1 MNPSL
6 TVPPPIL
13 GLDHAAIL
21 AAQHFGLTGTL
32 TQLTSERDLNFRLTT
47 PDASYVLKL
56 ANPAEPPE
64 VTNFQTQAL
73 LHLATTNL
81 PVPRIRRSLTG
92 ATEVT
97 TDHGIL
103 RLLTYLHGQPQ
114 HLTAKTPGQRRNL
127 GTMAARLTLGLQGFS
142 HPAAAHVLQWD
153 IKHAAALRPL
163 LLAIPPDLHMIARQ
177 TLDRFD
183 ALRPALTQCRTQ
195 VVHNDLNPHNVL
207 VNPDNPD
214 QIAGI
219 LDFGDMVAT
228 PLVCDAAVAAC
239 SQIDPDNPLESLMDF
254 ATAYHKTLPLTAQEA
269 RLLPDLVATRM
280 LTSLAIASARVAK
293 FPENAAYILRN
304 FHGAQAGLTAL
315 AALDRAQV
323 QRAMETL

>member
-13 GLDHAAIL
+13 GLDHAAHL

-32 TQLTSERDLNFRLTT
+32 TPLTSERDLNFRLTT

-163 LLAIPPDLHMIARQ
+163 LPMIPPDLQSLAAL
-177 TLDRFD
+177 TLDRFE
-183 ALRPALTQCRTQ
+183 ANAPQLATCRTQ

-207 VNPDNPD
+207 VGPDSPD
-214 QIAGI
+214 RITGI
-219 LDFGDMVAT
+219 LDFGDMVLTA
-228 PLVCDAAVAAC
+228 LVCDTAVAAC
-239 SQIDPDNPLESLMDF
+239 YQIDAGDPLQSLVDF
-254 ATAYHKTLPLTAQEA
+254 ARAYHATLALTPQEA

-280 LTSLAIASARVAK
+280 LTSLAIAAARVAR
-293 FPENAAYILRN
+293 FPENARYILRN
-304 FHGAQAGLTAL
+304 FKGAQHGLTAL
-315 AALDRAQV
+315 AGLDRGEV
-323 QRAMETL
+323 QHAMEAL